1 MGGVPRLSG
10 PPPPRGQ
17 ETSRRAWP
25 AGGDWEVGVQGSTAQ
40 LSKPGTDVL
49 RVGRA
54 HVESENMLT
63 LGEARESS
71 WQALEILGGKVFPRM
86 KKKRKRTKT
95 LSIQKLPRLRQ
106 FIELYRN
113 YKNSLFS
120 DLLLLSLRAKHKK
133 ASDPIKL
140 QATISTRS
148 RTPSKTAFAPVSS
161 SKICAESILKHAYI
175 QLHFIFPTVFTA

>member
-1 MGGVPRLSG
+1 MG
-10 PPPPRGQ
+10 
-17 ETSRRAWP
+17 A
-25 AGGDWEVGVQGSTAQ
+25 
-40 LSKPGTDVL
+40 L

-71 WQALEILGGKVFPRM
+71 WQALEILGGKGFPRM
-86 KKKRKRTKT
+86 ERKQKRTKT
-95 LSIQKLPRLRQ
+95 LSIQKLPWLWQ

-133 ASDPIKL
+133 ASGPIKL
-140 QATISTRS
+140 QSPLS
-148 RTPSKTAFAPVSS
+148 QGPPQKQPLYQLTP
-161 SKICAESILKHAYI
+161 
-175 QLHFIFPTVFTA
+175 FIFKNMCRIHS